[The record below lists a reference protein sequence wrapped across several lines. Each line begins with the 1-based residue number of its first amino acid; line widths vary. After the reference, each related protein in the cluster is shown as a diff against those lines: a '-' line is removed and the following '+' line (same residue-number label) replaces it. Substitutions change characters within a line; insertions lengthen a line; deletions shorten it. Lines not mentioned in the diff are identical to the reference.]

1 MNVSRLR
8 PLYPTLLLPLLLVAG
23 CGLFA
28 SSTAP
33 VSRSPEAMAREAEE
47 FQNSRR
53 FEDAIAQW
61 RKVKESY
68 ISPELITLA
77 EIKIAD
83 AQFDSGNY
91 IEAAASYEEFRKLH
105 PNHEKSAYALYR
117 QGLSY
122 FNQIHGFDTDQTPVS
137 NTVTIFESFLR
148 LYPQSEYAEEVR
160 NKLEAARQNQVQYE
174 IYVGQFYYRTE
185 KYTSAIKR
193 LEDALKRYPRS
204 PLHDETLYYLGK
216 AYIKAGD
223 KAGGREAFQ
232 RLFNEF
238 RTSKYVD
245 EARSF
250 LDKNF

>member
-1 MNVSRLR
+1 MNVSMLR
-8 PLYPTLLLPLLLVAG
+8 PLYPSLFLPLLFVAG

-28 SSTAP
+28 STSAP
-33 VSRSPEAMAREAEE
+33 VSRSPETMAREAEE
-47 FQNSRR
+47 FQSSRR

-68 ISPELITLA
+68 VSPELTTLA

-83 AQFDSGNY
+83 AQFESGNY
-91 IEAAASYEEFRKLH
+91 IESAASYEEFRKLH

-122 FNQIHGFDTDQTPVS
+122 YNQISGHDTDQTPVS
-137 NTVTIFESFLR
+137 NAVTIFESFLR
-148 LYPQSEYAEEVR
+148 LYPQSEHGEEVR
-160 NKLEAARQNQVQYE
+160 NKLEAARLNQVQYE
-174 IYVGQFYYRTE
+174 IYVGRFYYRTE

-193 LEDALKRYPRS
+193 LEEALKRYPRS

-216 AYIKAGD
+216 SYIQSGD